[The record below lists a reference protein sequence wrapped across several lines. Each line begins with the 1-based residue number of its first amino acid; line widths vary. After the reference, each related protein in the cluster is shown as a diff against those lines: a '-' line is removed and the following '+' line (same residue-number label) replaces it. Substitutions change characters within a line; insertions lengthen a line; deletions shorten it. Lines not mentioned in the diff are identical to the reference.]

1 MAQTNIVRLLL
12 SFISLYRYIVISF
25 IFIESACL
33 TGWPSPLSTSS
44 PAANQSR
51 RGEYTKVAAL
61 QVGLLSLNVL
71 ADAASSNSLCRQV
84 SLFSYLQFWI
94 CAVVKGCIYQGCC
107 ITGYSRQDVWR
118 RSTLSLVFDP
128 RTTGVW
134 ISKFLY
140 SRLVKLSMVRGRKR
154 YLSSLPAC

>member
-12 SFISLYRYIVISF
+12 SFYYRLYRYIVISLYRYIVISF

-84 SLFSYLQFWI
+84 SLFIYLQF
-94 CAVVKGCIYQGCC
+94 
-107 ITGYSRQDVWR
+107 
-118 RSTLSLVFDP
+118 
-128 RTTGVW
+128 
-134 ISKFLY
+134 
-140 SRLVKLSMVRGRKR
+140 
-154 YLSSLPAC
+154 

>member
-1 MAQTNIVRLLL
+1 MAQKWVHSLVSQERPCFSSLTNIVRLLL

-25 IFIESACL
+25 IFIESACP

-84 SLFSYLQFWI
+84 SLFIYLQFWI
-94 CAVVKGCIYQGCC
+94 CAVAKGWIYQGCC
-107 ITGYSRQDVWR
+107 ITGYSL
-118 RSTLSLVFDP
+118 TF
-128 RTTGVW
+128 
-134 ISKFLY
+134 
-140 SRLVKLSMVRGRKR
+140 VRMSNCQKS
-154 YLSSLPAC
+154 YLDWNVPCPAIN

>member
-1 MAQTNIVRLLL
+1 VGVGEVPVKVTSRLAEAKTSWALASLSLISFASYYRFTIV
-12 SFISLYRYIVISF
+12 YIVISF

-33 TGWPSPLSTSS
+33 TGWPSPLSKSS

-84 SLFSYLQFWI
+84 SLFSYLQF
-94 CAVVKGCIYQGCC
+94 
-107 ITGYSRQDVWR
+107 
-118 RSTLSLVFDP
+118 
-128 RTTGVW
+128 
-134 ISKFLY
+134 
-140 SRLVKLSMVRGRKR
+140 
-154 YLSSLPAC
+154 